1 MVRPARRSDWAGT
14 PVGATRL
21 RQRIEPRV
29 ERVVAIPFTHGGQ
42 RLERIASFIDELA
55 DAEAEALLEGVLADF
70 GTRHQG
76 LVARLGAHAD
86 ASGLMALRFGT
97 TKRLLL
103 GAYSTQEYAVEAAA
117 ITNPSMVVVDRRDD
131 EVDFILSM
139 RAIGEGHISSVRFRR
154 GTFSNSRGLQLVPEN
169 PFSTIGTRS
178 SIPMTTDKLL
188 AHLHDGGVPHDQI
201 TELSH
206 LLGLTVTS
214 ADLET
219 TASRC
224 GEDSALA
231 GAIELAKTFTGSN
244 YRIEFEE
251 SDLSSRVIMPA
262 GRSDLRGIED
272 ARFVRVESPHS
283 LYMATYTGYDGFGIV
298 PQLLTT
304 SDFVTFELTT
314 MTGKFARNKGMA
326 LFPRPVTGS
335 YVALTRHDQ
344 NALHV
349 AWSTEIDRWT
359 TAEQIAVPSHAWDM
373 VQIGNCGSPIETPE
387 GWLVLLHGVGPMRR
401 YVLSAMLLD
410 LDDPS
415 VVLGT
420 LPRPLLEPVE
430 REGYVPNVVYSC
442 GGIAIDDTLLIPFGI
457 ADRSIGFATVSI
469 AAIYSALV

>member
-1 MVRPARRSDWAGT
+1 MVSPARRSDWAGT
-14 PVGATRL
+14 PVEATRL

-29 ERVVAIPFTHGGQ
+29 ERVAALPFPHGGQ
-42 RLERIASFIDELA
+42 RLERIASFVDGLA
-55 DAEAEALLEGVLADF
+55 ENEAEALLEGVIADF
-70 GTRHQG
+70 GARHHD
-76 LVARLGAHAD
+76 LVERFEAHAE
-86 ASGLMALRFGT
+86 ASGMLALRFGA

-117 ITNPSMVVVDRRDD
+117 ITNPSMVVVESRDG

-139 RAIGEGHISSVRFRR
+139 RAIGEGHISSVRFRS
-154 GTFSNSRGLQLVPEN
+154 GTFSISRGLELVPEN
-169 PFSTIGTRS
+169 SHSTIGSRS
-178 SIPMTTDKLL
+178 PIPMPREKLI
-188 AHLHDGGVPHDQI
+188 AHLDDGGVPHEQ
-201 TELSH
+201 TEELSD
-206 LLGLTVTS
+206 LLEPTVTS
-214 ADLET
+214 ADLEL
-219 TASRC
+219 TASQL
-224 GEDSALA
+224 GEDSAL
-231 GAIELAKTFTGSN
+231 GNVIELAKTFTGSN
-244 YRIEFEE
+244 YRIGFER

-262 GRSDLRGIED
+262 GQSDLRGIED
-272 ARFVRVESPHS
+272 ARFVRVESPQP
-283 LYMATYTGYDGFGIV
+283 LYMATYTGYDGFNIV

-304 SDFVTFELTT
+304 PDFVTFELTT
-314 MTGKFARNKGMA
+314 MSGKFARNKGMA
-326 LFPRPVTGS
+326 LFPRSVAGS

-359 TAEQIAVPSHAWDM
+359 TAEQIAVPAHAWDM

-420 LPRPLLEPVE
+420 LQRPLLEPVE
-430 REGYVPNVVYSC
+430 RDGYVPNVVYSC
-442 GGIAIDDTLLIPFGI
+442 GGIAVDDTLLIPFGI

-469 AAIYSALV
+469 AEIYSALV